1 MHMAEEHVSNRT
13 EVDGMDMAEEHL
25 SNQTEVDGMD
35 MEGNDM

>member
-1 MHMAEEHVSNRT
+1 MAEEHVSNRT
-13 EVDGMDMAEEHL
+13 EVVGMDMAEEHL

>member
-13 EVDGMDMAEEHL
+13 EVVGMDMAEEHL